1 MSPLATEL
9 IQLLWP
15 AIWSG
20 LLGAAALWQRAQM
33 AKIESICRTLEG
45 FKAEIQ
51 IIKYEIA
58 EDRGKERHRIDTL
71 IGETKAR
78 FAAIESGC
86 AIYHGSMHRRAT
98 DSENWAQ
105 TSDVTAGVAPPG
117 K

>member
-9 IQLLWP
+9 IQLFWP

-33 AKIESICRTLEG
+33 ARLDSICRTLED
-45 FKAEIQ
+45 FKVDVQ
-51 IIKYEIA
+51 IIKGEIA
-58 EDRGKERHRIDTL
+58 SDREKERHRIDTL
-71 IGETKAR
+71 IGATNAR

-86 AIYHGSMHRRAT
+86 AIYHGTKHRRVT
-98 DSENWAQ
+98 DPEDWAQ

>member
-9 IQLLWP
+9 IQLFWP

-33 AKIESICRTLEG
+33 AKLDSICRTLEG
-45 FKAEIQ
+45 FKVEVQ
-51 IIKYEIA
+51 IIKGEIA
-58 EDRGKERHRIDTL
+58 SDREKERHRIDTL
-71 IGETKAR
+71 IGATNAR

-86 AIYHGSMHRRAT
+86 AIYHGTKHRRVT
-98 DSENWAQ
+98 DPEDWAQ
-105 TSDVTAGVAPPG
+105 TSDVTAGVAPSG